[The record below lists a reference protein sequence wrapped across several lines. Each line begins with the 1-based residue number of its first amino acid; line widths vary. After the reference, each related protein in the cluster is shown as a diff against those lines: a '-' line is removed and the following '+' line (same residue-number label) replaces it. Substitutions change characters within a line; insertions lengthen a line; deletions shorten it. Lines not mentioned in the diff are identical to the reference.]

1 MASDSL
7 EKYSLELLFNDEC
20 GKTNPYSNF
29 GLSGVLLNWTTV
41 SSCIDNIV
49 PITAHLVCTRHFLL
63 LMSSNYTDTPWSR
76 SYSRTNLRKVGFLG
90 HLGVHPSFCT
100 PQYPS
105 NHTYMGS
112 LVSSDSGECFHIDFS
127 DGFIELRRS
136 TLALYAPNLDFGQ
149 SLLNFHVWVVFC
161 AIEPVFRLAFC
172 VF

>member
-29 GLSGVLLNWTTV
+29 GLRGVLLNWTTV

-49 PITAHLVCTRHFLL
+49 PITAHFICTRHLLL
-63 LMSSNYTDTPWSR
+63 LMSSDYTDTPWSR

-100 PQYPS
+100 PEYPS
-105 NHTYMGS
+105 KHTYMGS
-112 LVSSDSGECFHIDFS
+112 LVSSDSGECCHIYFS

-136 TLALYAPNLDFGQ
+136 HLALYAPNLDFGQ